1 MVIFTTRISGIP
13 CQVAVYCTAPP
24 EPMRSWGVAME
35 DASPAEPGEYE
46 IEVFDRKGY
55 KAPWLARKL
64 SEDDFDRLI
73 EEASAAHFAERH
85 GVVF

>member
-1 MVIFTTRISGIP
+1 MVMFATRISGIP
-13 CQVAVYCTAPP
+13 CQVEVRCTAPP

-55 KAPWLARKL
+55 KAPWLANKL
-64 SEDDFDRLI
+64 SDDDFDRLI

>member
-1 MVIFTTRISGIP
+1 MVMFATRISGIP
-13 CQVAVYCTAPP
+13 CQVEVCCTAPP

-55 KAPWLARKL
+55 KAPWLANKL
-64 SEDDFDRLI
+64 SDDDFDRLI
-73 EEASAAHFAERH
+73 EEASAAYLAESH
-85 GVVF
+85 GLVF

>member
-1 MVIFTTRISGIP
+1 MVMFATRISGIP
-13 CQVAVYCTAPP
+13 CQVEVCCTAPP

-55 KAPWLARKL
+55 KAPWLANKL
-64 SEDDFDRLI
+64 SDDDFDRLI

>member
-1 MVIFTTRISGIP
+1 MVMFATRISGIP
-13 CQVAVYCTAPP
+13 CQVEVCCTAPP

-55 KAPWLARKL
+55 KAPWLANKL
-64 SEDDFDRLI
+64 SDDDFDRLI
-73 EEASAAHFAERH
+73 EEASAAHFADPH

>member
-1 MVIFTTRISGIP
+1 MVMFATRISGIP
-13 CQVAVYCTAPP
+13 CQVEVCCTAPP

-55 KAPWLARKL
+55 KAPWLANKL
-64 SEDDFDRLI
+64 SDADFDRLI

>member
-1 MVIFTTRISGIP
+1 MVRFATRISGIP
-13 CQVAVYCTAPP
+13 CQVEVYCTSPP
-24 EPMRSWGVAME
+24 EPMRTWGFAME

-55 KAPWLARKL
+55 KAPWLANKL
-64 SEDDFDRLI
+64 SDDDFDRLI
-73 EEASAAHFAERH
+73 EEASAAYFAESQ

>member
-1 MVIFTTRISGIP
+1 MR
-13 CQVAVYCTAPP
+13 VYGPN
-24 EPMRSWGVAME
+24 ME

-55 KAPWLARKL
+55 KAPWLANKL
-64 SEDDFDRLI
+64 SDADFDRLI
-73 EEASAAHFAERH
+73 EEASAAYLAESY

>member
-1 MVIFTTRISGIP
+1 MVNFTTRISGIP

-24 EPMRSWGVAME
+24 EPMRVYGPNME

-55 KAPWLARKL
+55 KAPWLANKL
-64 SEDDFDRLI
+64 SDDDFDRLI
-73 EEASAAHFAERH
+73 EEASAAYLAESYS
-85 GVVF
+85 VVF

>member
-24 EPMRSWGVAME
+24 EPMRVYGPNME

-73 EEASAAHFAERH
+73 EEASAAHFAERQ